1 VLTEALAALAAAGGT
16 AVVEATTTDAWQ
28 QAKAGLAR
36 LLGRGDERRTEV
48 SLGRLDATRAEL
60 VPLTGDELRR
70 AREVRAAE
78 WTTRLRDVLEEDP
91 DSAEDLRRLLDDL
104 AAAGVAVSATTGD
117 HSVVVG
123 GDVSNV
129 ANTGGVAA
137 AVIHGKVTTAPY
149 PPLPGAEQG

>member
-1 VLTEALAALAAAGGT
+1 MTEALAALAAAGGT
-16 AVVEATTTDAWQ
+16 AVVEAATTDAWQ
-28 QAKAGLAR
+28 RAKAGLAR

-60 VPLTGDELRR
+60 VPLTGGELQR

-104 AAAGVAVSATTGD
+104 AAAGVTVSATTGD
-117 HSVVVG
+117 HSVVAG

-137 AVIHGKVTTAPY
+137 AVIHGNVTTAPY
-149 PPLPGAEQG
+149 PPLPGAEQS